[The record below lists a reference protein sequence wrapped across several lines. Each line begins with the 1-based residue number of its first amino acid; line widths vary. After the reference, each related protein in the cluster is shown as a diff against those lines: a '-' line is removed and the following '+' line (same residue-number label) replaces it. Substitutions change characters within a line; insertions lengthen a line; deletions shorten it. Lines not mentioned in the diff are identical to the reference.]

1 MKKYRFEND
10 IHFLFQ
16 IKRVQKGVKNTRGV
30 TFDDFKNFY
39 NVLFGGSD
47 LERAM
52 FFLDT
57 EKNGINR
64 YVNLDFL
71 DNVVFYITDNIFQN
85 GHINHISF

>member
-1 MKKYRFEND
+1 MISALTEDKYSFENVA
-10 IHFLFQ
+10 HFLFQ
-16 IKRVQKGVKNTRGV
+16 IKRVQKGVKGARGV
-30 TFDDFKNFY
+30 TFEDFKNFY

-64 YVNLDFL
+64 YC
-71 DNVVFYITDNIFQN
+71 
-85 GHINHISF
+85 